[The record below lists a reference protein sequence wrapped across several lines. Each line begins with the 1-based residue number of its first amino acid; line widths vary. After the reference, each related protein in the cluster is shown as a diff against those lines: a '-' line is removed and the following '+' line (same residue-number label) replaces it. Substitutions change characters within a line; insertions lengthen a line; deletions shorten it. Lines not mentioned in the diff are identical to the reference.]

1 MYQHYLGDQEMQHDE
16 LQRENRAMEH
26 RMHGLMRKVKQTKTT
41 SHKPLWLRCFT
52 LIELLVV
59 IGIIAILAALL
70 LPALN
75 NAREK
80 AREIKCASNLKQI
93 GTALLLYT
101 EDYSQ
106 YLPSYNG
113 GTQTNPAYA
122 KWQDMIYPYIFPN
135 QVVPHNNF
143 YLNGNVPK
151 GVFACPAQMGT
162 ANVDMFKHYG
172 TNLYVSSS
180 YHGCK
185 RSLKNIT
192 RHTERLMVS
201 DADRPN
207 TANPVVHN
215 DYTAIGFRHSKATN
229 NLFVDGHVERRTPG
243 QISIDSF
250 THPGYQYWGQNVTH

>member
-1 MYQHYLGDQEMQHDE
+1 MQVIY
-16 LQRENRAMEH
+16 
-26 RMHGLMRKVKQTKTT
+26 RKV
-41 SHKPLWLRCFT
+41 FT

-59 IGIIAILAALL
+59 IAVIAILASLL

-75 NAREK
+75 KAREK

-106 YLPSYNG
+106 YLPSYNDG
-113 GTQTNPAYA
+113 LFTNPQYA
-122 KWQDMIYPYIFPN
+122 KWQDMIYGYIFPN
-135 QVVPHNNF
+135 KTVPYNNF

-162 ANVDMFKHYG
+162 TNADIFRHYG

-185 RSLKNIT
+185 RSLKNIP

-201 DADRPN
+201 DADRLS
-207 TANPVVHN
+207 TANPVVSN
-215 DYTAIGFRHSKATN
+215 DYNTIGFRHGKAAN

-250 THPGYQYWGQNVTH
+250 NHPGYHYWGQNIAH